1 MKKFDRMESFVSSLH
16 TGESGGLHPCYA
28 GYFVCFNRGEYY
40 EAHDVLEHLWLQ
52 CEDANDLFYK
62 GLIQLAG
69 GFVHLRKHYLRPGH
83 PKDGRRLAPA
93 ARLFD
98 LATANLSPFAPH
110 HLHLEVNAVLAL
122 AEETASHLRRSDFTV
137 NPWSPDRPPQIAPTP
152 PATT

>member
-1 MKKFDRMESFVSSLH
+1 MKKFDRMEAFVEQLH
-16 TGESGGLHPCYA
+16 ASDTGELHPCYA

-52 CEDANDLFYK
+52 CTDANALFYK

-69 GFVHLRKHYLRPGH
+69 GFVHLRKQHLRPDH

-98 LATANLSPFAPH
+98 LAAANLAPFAPH
-110 HLHLEVNAVLAL
+110 HLQLDVASVLAL
-122 AEETASHLRRSDFTV
+122 ASRTAGAIRESNFTA
-137 NPWSPDRPPQIAPTP
+137 NPWTPDARPELQLS
-152 PATT
+152 